1 MKYASQIN
9 IVIVVVALVAVG
21 YAVSQTIWKLPV
33 TPSIEAGGGGLAGVS
48 SREGSEAPVS
58 FEMELSGRENP
69 LRQSQSSRPAAF
81 QPTRE
86 PGGGS
91 RANRQ
96 PTTTSPRQEGLPAGL
111 YPGNSNPAEGG
122 ARVITTR
129 PGSTPKGGDPIQDRT
144 ASERRDESV
153 NRSTEASLGSSP
165 SGAPNSVEQRPGG
178 SALSQERADPSARGA
193 RRNRQPPPPPA
204 RSSNR

>member
-33 TPSIEAGGGGLAGVS
+33 TPSFEAGGAGPAGVS

-58 FEMELSGRENP
+58 QMELSGRENP
-69 LRQSQSSRPAAF
+69 RRQSQSSRPAAF
-81 QPTRE
+81 QPNRE

-96 PTTTSPRQEGLPAGL
+96 PTTTSPRQEGQPAGL

-129 PGSTPKGGDPIQDRT
+129 PGSPPKGGHPIQDRT
-144 ASERRDESV
+144 ASERRNESV
-153 NRSTEASLGSSP
+153 NRSTEASRGSNP
-165 SGAPNSVEQRPGG
+165 FGIPNRVGQRPGG
-178 SALSQERADPSARGA
+178 SALSQDQADPSARGA

>member
-33 TPSIEAGGGGLAGVS
+33 TPSVEAGGAGLAGVS

-58 FEMELSGRENP
+58 SEVELSGRQNP
-69 LRQSQSSRPAAF
+69 RRQSLSPRPPSGFQPSRQTGADSRVSRPAT
-81 QPTRE
+81 PPPRRTPPPSSYPE
-86 PGGGS
+86 ESSPPPGGPKIIS
-91 RANRQ
+91 
-96 PTTTSPRQEGLPAGL
+96 
-111 YPGNSNPAEGG
+111 
-122 ARVITTR
+122 TR
-129 PGSTPKGGDPIQDRT
+129 PGFVAQGEDPTRGLTGNKRMDEFISRTIQKRKESGGQ
-144 ASERRDESV
+144 
-153 NRSTEASLGSSP
+153 
-165 SGAPNSVEQRPGG
+165 GAPSKLGQRPGG
-178 SALSQERADPSARGA
+178 STLSQDRADPSARGA

>member
-33 TPSIEAGGGGLAGVS
+33 APSVEAGGAGLAGVS
-48 SREGSEAPVS
+48 SREDSEAPVS
-58 FEMELSGRENP
+58 SEIELSGRENP
-69 LRQSQSSRPAAF
+69 RRQSQSSRPAAF
-81 QPTRE
+81 QPNRE

-96 PTTTSPRQEGLPAGL
+96 PTTPSPWRGLPAGL
-111 YPGNSNPAEGG
+111 YPGNSNLAEGG
-122 ARVITTR
+122 PRVITTR
-129 PGSTPKGGDPIQDRT
+129 PASPPKGGDPIQDRT

-153 NRSTEASLGSSP
+153 NRSTEASRGSSP
-165 SGAPNSVEQRPGG
+165 SGAPNRVGQRPGG
-178 SALSQERADPSARGA
+178 SALSQDRADPSARGA